1 MNWLLSTIYGHT
13 KVDIHATNMH
23 TDFTEKSLF
32 IMYTHRCLLYVKKKK
47 NWHHF
52 TKVKE
57 RMYILINEH
66 KQQYEQ
72 QQKHPS

>member
-32 IMYTHRCLLYVKKKK
+32 IMYTHRCWLYVKTKKTDITLQSEGEDI
-47 NWHHF
+47 HF
-52 TKVKE
+52 
-57 RMYILINEH
+57 N
-66 KQQYEQ
+66 
-72 QQKHPS
+72 